1 MGRAASTLEHA
12 SVDVKNIPSQH
23 ATCYVSMCVAQHVNF
38 DASAWTPTVLDG
50 HLADWNLDART
61 DLDRLNWTDLDGPSW
76 KDWTDL
82 DGPGGAGRSWT
93 DLADL
98 DGAELDGKKIR
109 RQKRRSVRVNL
120 SDPPREAFLINPR
133 IKPLAHRDHDRDRI
147 FSIA

>member
-1 MGRAASTLEHA
+1 MDG
-12 SVDVKNIPSQH
+12 P
-23 ATCYVSMCVAQHVNF
+23 
-38 DASAWTPTVLDG
+38 G

-98 DGAELDGKKIR
+98 DGAELDGKKKKK
-109 RQKRRSVRVNL
+109 QKTERVC
-120 SDPPREAFLINPR
+120 
-133 IKPLAHRDHDRDRI
+133 
-147 FSIA
+147 